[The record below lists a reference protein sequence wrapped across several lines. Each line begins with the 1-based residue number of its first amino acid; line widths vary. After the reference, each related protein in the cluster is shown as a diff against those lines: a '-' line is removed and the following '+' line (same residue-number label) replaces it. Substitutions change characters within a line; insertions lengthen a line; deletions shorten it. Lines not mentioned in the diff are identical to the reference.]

1 MKTYEI
7 ITYSI
12 STQLESDLSQ
22 KQLKETELADIY
34 TKLAE
39 RKKKQHSSVIALV
52 VAAAIF
58 AVLVIVGCIVGELDL
73 GVTLACVG
81 GFLVLIAVGG
91 YLAWYNFEGKIS
103 KKWNKLLKENYHSVC
118 DKFKL

>member
-12 STQLESDLSQ
+12 STQLESALSQ

-39 RKKKQHSSVIALV
+39 RKKKQNSSVIALV

-81 GFLVLIAVGG
+81 GFLVLIAVAG

-103 KKWNKLLKENYHSVC
+103 KKWNKLLKENYPSVC